1 MHKSGSDGKF
11 TSSIGFVLAAV
22 GSAVGMANIWLFPYR
37 VGQYGGGAFLIPY
50 FLFVALFSY
59 VGLSGEFALGRLT
72 GTGAMGSL
80 DYVLRQRGR
89 RGGRVLGAIP
99 LLGVLG
105 IAIGYSVVVGWVLR
119 YAAGSLTGSVLAG
132 DAQGFFS
139 ALAVD
144 FGSIP
149 WHFAAV
155 AVTAAILIFG
165 VASGIEKLSKVMM
178 PAFFILFLI
187 IAVRVAFLPGA
198 MEGYLYLLRPDW
210 SYLLNPETW
219 VMAMGQAFF
228 SLSINGAGMLIYGS
242 YMKKGEN
249 ILRHAGMT
257 AVLDT
262 LAALLAGF
270 AILPAVFAFGIDPT
284 SGPQL
289 MFVTLPHDLPAD
301 ARRAHLRPALLRLRV
316 LCGHHLPDE
325 HAGGL
330 RRGPHLH
337 LPPVPHR
344 FHPPG
349 GRGRLPPRPVPG
361 VPGGHGGLDGF
372 DHHLRLSLRRAA
384 GGGVHLLC
392 AGHEGHPGR
401 AGPGP
406 GPGPRPPFR
415 HHRPVLCVPHRG
427 GMDSGHRLRRH
438 RLNSPAKSGL
448 RACAGRFLSP
458 FQPTLELLQQLHGL
472 ELHHV
477 ALVLPGHQGDLVL
490 RQPGLQGGLLRGLA
504 DGAQA

>member
-242 YMKKGEN
+242 YMKKSED
-249 ILRHAGMT
+249 IIHHSVMT
-257 AVLDT
+257 AILDT
-262 LAALLAGF
+262 IAALLAGF
-270 AILPAVFAFGIDPT
+270 AIIPAVFAFGISPS
-284 SGPQL
+284 SGPPL
-289 MFVTLPHDLPAD
+289 MFVTLPQVFQSMPM
-301 ARRAHLRPALLRLRV
+301 
-316 LCGHHLPDE
+316 
-325 HAGGL
+325 
-330 RRGPHLH
+330 
-337 LPPVPHR
+337 
-344 FHPPG
+344 
-349 GRGRLPPRPVPG
+349 GRLFAVFFFVSVFFAGITSLINMMEACSEALSSQLKFSRRLAVCVIAVVVFG
-361 VPGGHGGLDGF
+361 VSIFLEALPKMGAWLDTVTIYIAPFG
-372 DHHLRLSLRRAA
+372 A
-384 GGGVHLLC
+384 LLC
-392 AGHEGHPGR
+392 AVFIYFILGMKDIKAELNLGR
-401 AGPGP
+401 KKP
-406 GPGPRPPFR
+406 
-415 HHRPVLCVPHRG
+415 L
-427 GMDSGHRLRRH
+427 
-438 RLNSPAKSGL
+438 
-448 RACAGRFLSP
+448 GRSFDVIAY
-458 FQPTLELLQQLHGL
+458 FYVI
-472 ELHHV
+472 V
-477 ALVLPGHQGDLVL
+477 AAAVLVLGIYY
-490 RQPGLQGGLLRGLA
+490 GGIG
-504 DGAQA
+504 